1 MADALYRFMLA
12 SANVRGEVIKLD
24 NEWKNILQRQQ
35 HLPALVLE
43 QLGQLTA
50 AGLLLTATLK
60 FDGSVILQI
69 QGDGPV
75 ALMVVECES
84 DHSFRATVKLR
95 EGKDVSE
102 QQEYAQ
108 QLKDALGLSDLV
120 NRHRQGRF
128 ALTLVPHSQDMSPYQ
143 GMISLDA
150 NTIAEAIQ
158 DYMHRSEQI
167 PSFLTLSADAGS
179 AAGLLLQRLAS
190 DGGKQSAPSQVDPQ
204 EDADETWNRLVVLA
218 KTLTREELLTL
229 APLEVVRRLYWE
241 EEIGAADERYVRFA
255 CRCSRD
261 KVKSM
266 LQMLGQAEVESVI
279 AERGEVEVHCEFCN
293 ERYSFDKVD
302 VEALFRAGPLGASGA
317 GSSRLQ

>member
-24 NEWKNILQRQQ
+24 NEWKKILERQQ
-35 HLPALVLE
+35 HLPAFVLE
-43 QLGQLTA
+43 QLGQLAA

-69 QGDGPV
+69 HGDGPV

-84 DHSFRATVKLR
+84 DQSFRATVKLR
-95 EGKDVSE
+95 EGQVEAEK
-102 QQEYAQ
+102 QEYAK
-108 QLKDALGLSDLV
+108 QLREAVGLADLV
-120 NRHRQGRF
+120 NRHGQGRF

-143 GMISLDA
+143 GMISLESS
-150 NTIAEAIQ
+150 TISEAIQ

-167 PSFLTLSADAGS
+167 PTFLTLSADAGS
-179 AAGLLLQRLAS
+179 AAGLLLQRMAS
-190 DGGKQSAPSQVDPQ
+190 AGGKQTAASQESDP
-204 EDADETWNRLVVLA
+204 EEADETWNRLVILA
-218 KTLTREELLTL
+218 NTLTREELSTL
-229 APLEVVRRLYWE
+229 APLEVIRRLYWE

-266 LQMLGQAEVESVI
+266 LQMLGQSEVDSVI

-293 ERYSFDKVD
+293 ERYGFDKVD
-302 VEALFRAGPLGASGA
+302 VEALFRAGTVDNSGP

>member
-24 NEWKNILQRQQ
+24 NEWKKILERQQ
-35 HLPALVLE
+35 HLPSFVLE
-43 QLGQLTA
+43 QLGQLAA

-69 QGDGPV
+69 HGDGPV

-84 DHSFRATVKLR
+84 DRSFRATVKLR
-95 EGKDVSE
+95 EGKNAAE
-102 QQEYAQ
+102 KEEFAK
-108 QLKDALGLSDLV
+108 QLLEAAGLRDLV

-143 GMISLDA
+143 GIISLEAD
-150 NTIAEAIQ
+150 TIAEAIQ

-167 PSFLTLSADAGS
+167 PTFLTLGSDAGC

-190 DGGKQSAPSQVDPQ
+190 DGGKQQASQTIDP
-204 EDADETWNRLVVLA
+204 EDAEEAWNRLVILA
-218 KTLTREELLTL
+218 KTLTREELSTL

-241 EEIGAADERYVRFA
+241 EDIGAADERYVRFA
-255 CRCSRD
+255 CRCSRE

-266 LQMLGQAEVESVI
+266 LQMLGQPEVDSVI
-279 AERGEVEVHCEFCN
+279 AERGEVEVNCEFCN
-293 ERYSFDKVD
+293 ERYGFDKVD
-302 VEALFRAGPLGASGA
+302 VEALFHAGTLEASGP
-317 GSSRLQ
+317 GSRRLQ